1 MLLIQARIV
10 GMATKVPLKCLQK
23 RRKRKLT
30 LIHDIYHNKILKIF
44 VLFACMLHILQHLNI
59 IRFASE
65 ASSVTTT
72 AAAAAAATTVATTN
86 STTINNNNNNNNNN
100 TSSSKGD
107 NNSLK
112 SNITTRS
119 INHQNSFNRRQ
130 QNEIVQNKS
139 QTNNDTLQ
147 RRKLR
152 RKQHTFASTSIGN
165 NHTVRVR
172 PVSLQQRYKVIALI
186 IVTSRSN
193 NKRSLYRHRRF
204 VIGPTTT
211 TQIKHYIGLNS
222 TNVHRVDYPQSPLY
236 ETTNKEH
243 VIIQGNTDIVL
254 YRNIGA
260 IPCPPNVRLV
270 THRVIPATAAPTR
283 PHRQR
288 GKELI
293 DTAIMM

>member
-10 GMATKVPLKCLQK
+10 GMA
-23 RRKRKLT
+23 
-30 LIHDIYHNKILKIF
+30 
-44 VLFACMLHILQHLNI
+44 A
-59 IRFASE
+59 
-65 ASSVTTT
+65 
-72 AAAAAAATTVATTN
+72 
-86 STTINNNNNNNNNN
+86 
-100 TSSSKGD
+100 
-107 NNSLK
+107 
-112 SNITTRS
+112 
-119 INHQNSFNRRQ
+119 
-130 QNEIVQNKS
+130 KS

-152 RKQHTFASTSIGN
+152 RKQHTFASTSIGS

-172 PVSLQQRYKVIALI
+172 PVSPQQRYKGKRRKYMRPVLSTQKNSTQVSQPKISNFISTPTRSHHHHHHHHHHQLLSPQQNNHMI
-186 IVTSRSN
+186 QNQHQFSFSNRSYHRHEQKQQQTLSIPSSTVRVTTSIDHE
-193 NKRSLYRHRRF
+193 YHRNGS
-204 VIGPTTT
+204 IGPTTT

-222 TNVHRVDYPQSPLY
+222 TNVHRLDYPQSPLY

-254 YRNIGA
+254 YRNIGT

-293 DTAIMM
+293 DTTIMM

>member
-1 MLLIQARIV
+1 MNADVHSL
-10 GMATKVPLKCLQK
+10 
-23 RRKRKLT
+23 
-30 LIHDIYHNKILKIF
+30 
-44 VLFACMLHILQHLNI
+44 
-59 IRFASE
+59 
-65 ASSVTTT
+65 SSGV
-72 AAAAAAATTVATTN
+72 
-86 STTINNNNNNNNNN
+86 
-100 TSSSKGD
+100 
-107 NNSLK
+107 
-112 SNITTRS
+112 
-119 INHQNSFNRRQ
+119 
-130 QNEIVQNKS
+130 E
-139 QTNNDTLQ
+139 

-172 PVSLQQRYKVIALI
+172 PVSLQQRYKGKRRKYMRPVLSTQKNSTQVLQPKISNFISTPTRSHHHQHHQHHHHHHHQLLSSQQNNHMI
-186 IVTSRSN
+186 QNQHQFSFSNRSYHRHEQKQQQTLSIPSSTVRVTTSIDHE
-193 NKRSLYRHRRF
+193 YHRNGS
-204 VIGPTTT
+204 IGPTTT

-293 DTAIMM
+293 DTTIMM